1 MPTPRRN
8 RPLVALR
15 ALRELVRDPDDL
27 PKVFTIIDALPG
39 RSLERILGR
48 TRKSETGRRLLATRP
63 DLGAR
68 LSDRAALAALP
79 AGTLGRT
86 YFELTEKAK
95 ISAQGIVD
103 ASMAGGHDM
112 PEPTDPDVAW
122 VGNRLRD
129 SHDLWHVVTGYQTDV
144 IGELALLA
152 FTFAQAPHLGIGM
165 IVGFGYLQQFP
176 QVNEHIRRGFRRG
189 RRAAWLPAVEWE
201 TLFDQ
206 PLDTVRVQLGID
218 EIPVYEPIPSSALR
232 SGQIPLRFGA
242 SA

>member
-1 MPTPRRN
+1 MATPRRN

-27 PKVFTIIDALPG
+27 PQVFAIIDALPG
-39 RSLERILGR
+39 KSLERILAR
-48 TRKSETGRRLLATRP
+48 TRRSDTGRRLLAARP
-63 DLGAR
+63 ALDAR

-79 AGTLGRT
+79 PGTLGRA
-86 YFELTEKAK
+86 YFELTEQAK

-103 ASMAGGHDM
+103 ASMATGE
-112 PEPTDPDVAW
+112 PEPATDPDLRW
-122 VGNRLRD
+122 VGERMRD

-152 FTFAQAPHLGIGM
+152 FTLAQAPHLGIGL
-165 IVGFGYLQQFP
+165 IVGFGYLQGYE
-176 QVNEHIRRGFRRG
+176 QVNEHIRKGFRRG

-201 TLFDQ
+201 TLLDQ
-206 PLDTVRVQLGID
+206 PLDVVRARLRID
-218 EIPVYEPIPSSALR
+218 ELPVYEPISSAALR
-232 SGQIPLRFGA
+232 SGQISLRVGA

>member
-1 MPTPRRN
+1 MATPRRN
-8 RPLVALR
+8 RPLLALR
-15 ALRELVRDPDDL
+15 ALRDLVRDPDDL
-27 PKVFTIIDALPG
+27 PSVFKIIEALPG

-48 TRKSETGRRLLATRP
+48 PRRSESGKRLLGTRP

-79 AGTLGRT
+79 PGTLGRA

-103 ASMAGGHDM
+103 ASMVSRETPM
-112 PEPTDPDVAW
+112 PTDPDVEW
-122 VGNRLRD
+122 VGNRMRD

-152 FTFAQAPHLGIGM
+152 FTLAQAPHLGIGM
-165 IVGFGYLQQFP
+165 IVGFGYLQRFP
-176 QVNEHIRRGFRRG
+176 AVNEHIRKGYRRG
-189 RRAAWLPAVEWE
+189 RRATWFPAVEWE
-201 TLFDQ
+201 ALIDQ
-206 PLDTVRVQLGID
+206 PLDVVRARLGID
-218 EIPVYEPIPSSALR
+218 EIPVYEPIPSAALR
-232 SGQIPLRFGA
+232 TGQIPLRFGA

>member
-27 PKVFTIIDALPG
+27 PKVFEIIDALPG
-39 RSLERILGR
+39 RSLERVLAR
-48 TRKSETGRRLLATRP
+48 TRRSDAGRRLLSTRP
-63 DLGAR
+63 DLGAL

-79 AGTLGRT
+79 PGTLGRA
-86 YFELTEKAK
+86 YFEVTEKAQ

-103 ASMAGGHDM
+103 ASMAAGDDATA
-112 PEPTDPDVAW
+112 PIDPDVEW
-122 VGNRLRD
+122 VGNRMRD
-129 SHDLWHVVTGYQTDV
+129 SHDLWHVVTGYQTDL

-176 QVNEHIRRGFRRG
+176 QVNEHIRKGFRRG

-201 TLFDQ
+201 ALLDQ
-206 PLDTVRVQLGID
+206 PLDAVRAQLGID
-218 EIPVYEPIPSSALR
+218 EIPVYEPIPSAALR
-232 SGQIPLRFGA
+232 TGQVAIRFGA
-242 SA
+242 LA